1 MGQCVHCINVIY
13 TNILIGAFLLLQESS
28 WAYLPEQNVKKD
40 FAYFRIIN
48 ITAEESENLDLRMLR
63 SFRVLRPLKLVS
75 RTPSKSEWE

>member
-1 MGQCVHCINVIY
+1 MQLLSGSLPASARVIMD
-13 TNILIGAFLLLQESS
+13 LFAEL
-28 WAYLPEQNVKKD
+28 NVKKN

-75 RTPSKSEWE
+75 RTPSKSWVGKEKNELR